1 MTNFIKPDLSMF
13 FAGITSANDIWMR
26 SEYENAKNYAQC
38 VNVMHNWYNIAGE
51 TNNIVKK
58 DSYNRG
64 ASLLQE
70 KLTNQILKLN

>member
-1 MTNFIKPDLSMF
+1 MKNFIKPDLSLF
-13 FAGITSANDIWMR
+13 FAGLPAIGIWMS
-26 SEYENAKNYAQC
+26 SEYENAKNYTQC
-38 VNVMHNWYNIAGE
+38 VNVMHNWYNIAEE

-58 DSYNRG
+58 DSYNMG